1 MMRRRM
7 LLGAFV
13 PVALTIG
20 RRARAADGLR
30 LAVGQKGNW
39 DTSVAE
45 LGQRAGIFRKHDL
58 ELDILYTQGSGETL
72 QAVLSRSAE
81 IGVGGGT
88 LGAMGAFSKGAPM
101 RIIASEATGAGDLF
115 WYVRADSPI
124 KSIKE
129 TAGKTVAYSTQGS
142 STNSVVLGFVD
153 TFAIKPDL
161 VSTGG
166 IPGTFTQV
174 MSGQIDVGWSA
185 APYLLDAAEEGKIR
199 IIANGNDVP
208 PMRTQTVRVNVAH
221 AAVLAARMP
230 VLQRFTAGYRET
242 VQWMYRSPDAARAY
256 AEFAGVQERLVKRL
270 RDEFFANQA
279 IWSDYD
285 HRPRFADGRCGTIQ
299 VHACAA
305 DQDTVG
311 GADPNSERVT
321 YRAAGCR
328 PSSSSNGRSASSSV
342 PKPLQSPTFS
352 RSIAH
357 SWCPSASR
365 ARSFCGP
372 ASGAPSREA
381 EHRLRLPFIVWRNG
395 RSLRSASRARARRP
409 QLGPASRR
417 RRTRR

>member
-13 PVALTIG
+13 PVALTLG

-124 KSIKE
+124 RSIKE

-161 VSTGG
+161 VATGG

-242 VQWMYRSPDAARAY
+242 VQWMYRSPDAATRLCRVRRRAG
-256 AEFAGVQERLVKRL
+256 APGQAAARGVLSERGHMVGH
-270 RDEFFANQA
+270 
-279 IWSDYD
+279 D
-285 HRPRFADGRCGTIQ
+285 HRHRFADGRCGALQ
-299 VHACAA
+299 VHPGAA
-305 DQDTVG
+305 DQGTVG
-311 GADPNSERVT
+311 GADPDSQRLT

-328 PSSSSNGRSASSSV
+328 LSSSSNGRSASSSA
-342 PKPLQSPTFS
+342 PKPLQSPAFS
-352 RSIAH
+352 RSIA
-357 SWCPSASR
+357 
-365 ARSFCGP
+365 RS
-372 ASGAPSREA
+372 
-381 EHRLRLPFIVWRNG
+381 
-395 RSLRSASRARARRP
+395 
-409 QLGPASRR
+409 
-417 RRTRR
+417 

>member
-7 LLGAFV
+7 LLRAFV
-13 PVALTIG
+13 PVALTVG

-45 LGQRAGIFRKHDL
+45 LGQRAGIFRTHDL

-124 KSIKE
+124 RSIKE

-161 VSTGG
+161 VATGG

-199 IIANGNDVP
+199 IIAGGNDVP

-242 VQWMYRSPDAARAY
+242 VQWMYSSPDAARAY

-270 RDEFFANQA
+270 REEFFPNEV
-279 IWSDYD
+279 IWSGSITGVDSLMAD
-285 HRPRFADGRCGTIQ
+285 AVRFKFIPAPLTQAQLAELIQ
-299 VHACAA
+299 I
-305 DQDTVG
+305 
-311 GADPNSERVT
+311 PN
-321 YRAAGCR
+321 A
-328 PSSSSNGRSASSSV
+328 
-342 PKPLQSPTFS
+342 
-352 RSIAH
+352 
-357 SWCPSASR
+357 
-365 ARSFCGP
+365 
-372 ASGAPSREA
+372 
-381 EHRLRLPFIVWRNG
+381 
-395 RSLRSASRARARRP
+395 
-409 QLGPASRR
+409 
-417 RRTRR
+417 